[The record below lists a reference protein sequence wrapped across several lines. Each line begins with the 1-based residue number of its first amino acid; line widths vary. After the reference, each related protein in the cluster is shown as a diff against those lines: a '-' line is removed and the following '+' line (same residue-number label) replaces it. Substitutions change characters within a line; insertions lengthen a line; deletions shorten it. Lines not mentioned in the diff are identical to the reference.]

1 MMKMLIRRMDASTST
16 AQPGVP
22 SAPADIV
29 SETSSLSVG
38 KEKRMQPDMIK
49 KLAAEV
55 VGTFGFFFI
64 GYSGIAATVEAGASV
79 YVPIGFGFGLA
90 AMIFAFG
97 HISGGHFNPAVTAG
111 LTAGGRFPTSDVI
124 PYWVAQ
130 LAGGLVA
137 AVAVRI
143 VYSND
148 ALDATVTAPGPGIS
162 DGKAMVVELIFT
174 FLFVLVIATVAT
186 DSRAPWNG
194 VFAPLAIGLFLF
206 TAASVIGGVSGGS
219 LNPAISLAPAIVAA
233 DLSNVWI
240 YIVGPLAGAALAG
253 LTHAYFREDAV
264 V

>member
-1 MMKMLIRRMDASTST
+1 
-16 AQPGVP
+16 
-22 SAPADIV
+22 
-29 SETSSLSVG
+29 
-38 KEKRMQPDMIK
+38 MQPELVK
-49 KLAAEV
+49 KLAAEF

-64 GYSGIAATVEAGASV
+64 GYTGIAAIVETGAPV

-111 LTAGGRFPTSDVI
+111 LTAGGRFPMSDVI

-130 LAGGLVA
+130 LGGGLLA
-137 AVAVRI
+137 ALAVRI
-143 VYSND
+143 VFSSEAAD
-148 ALDATVTAPGPGIS
+148 KLVTAPGSGIS

-174 FLFVLVIATVAT
+174 LLFVLVIATVAT

-194 VFAPLAIGLFLF
+194 VFAPLAIGLFIF
-206 TAASVIGGVSGGS
+206 TQASVIGPISGGS

-240 YIVGPLAGAALAG
+240 YIIGPLAGGVLGG
-253 LTHAYFREDAV
+253 LTHAYFRDDIADRSAPWRHQDAGPV
-264 V
+264 ATD